1 MFRLLLSFGFVFVVG
16 MSVTA
21 AQGVQQ
27 LEPKSPVDK
36 AIAPGESDEYTV
48 TATAKQRLHV
58 VVEQKKIDLVVS
70 VIGPDGTQLIAVD
83 NPTGIDENMTGPED
97 VVIAALDAG
106 LYTIR
111 VVPFV
116 RPDAKPGRY
125 SITLAESRNLTARE
139 LANAQGEREVAAVE
153 QRWEAAVDK
162 RDVTTMGQIMRDDGF
177 AMAPVASDTR
187 AKVQHLAGFEQA
199 RKLAAK
205 AGAAQDHTVSEHVIK
220 VFGDTAVSTG
230 RAVISTSVNGKIA
243 SRLSGQFVH
252 VWQKDPTGW
261 KLIVDHFYPYG
272 RPPSE
277 KKDDPVTVEPDV
289 LAAYAGTYEI
299 EDGGKLVLSVNN
311 GKLAGTMS
319 NPFDTNDG
327 IAFVPL
333 SATRFALF
341 GGASVATFVRSPRGE
356 VEEIVL
362 TSDGPAS
369 RAIKVAAK

>member
-1 MFRLLLSFGFVFVVG
+1 
-16 MSVTA
+16 
-21 AQGVQQ
+21 
-27 LEPKSPVDK
+27 
-36 AIAPGESDEYTV
+36 
-48 TATAKQRLHV
+48 
-58 VVEQKKIDLVVS
+58 
-70 VIGPDGTQLIAVD
+70 VIGPDGAQLIAVD
-83 NPTGIDENMTGPED
+83 NPTGIDENMSGPED
-97 VVIAALDAG
+97 VMIAALDAG
-106 LYTIR
+106 VYKIR

-199 RKLAAK
+199 RKEAAK

-243 SRLSGQFVH
+243 SRFSGQFVH

-272 RPPSE
+272 RPPRE
-277 KKDDPVTVEPDV
+277 KKDDTVTVDPDV
-289 LAAYAGTYEI
+289 LAAYAGTYQI
-299 EDGGKLVLSVNN
+299 EDGGKLVLRVDN
-311 GKLAGTMS
+311 GKLVGTMS
-319 NPFDTNDG
+319 NPFGTNDG

-362 TSDGPAS
+362 TSDAPAS
-369 RAIKVAAK
+369 RALKVAAK